1 MMAPKRNS
9 QRYPQSHGNL
19 ALDDETIEFL
29 PANPFPRPPV
39 LRVVSGIL
47 DEDPTIDALSPA
59 TGLFVGAGLSVILW
73 CLIALVIV
81 GVVNL

>member
-19 ALDDETIEFL
+19 ALADESIEFL
-29 PANPFPRPPV
+29 PANSSPRPPM
-39 LRVVSGIL
+39 LRMVSGLL
-47 DEDPTIDALSPA
+47 DEDPAIDALSPA
-59 TGLFVGAGLSVILW
+59 TGLFVGAGLLVILW
-73 CLIALVIV
+73 CLIALGII